1 MFLIGATRSWKYFL
15 QVFLSISNAG
25 YLPKY
30 AMLKN
35 QPPQVSAENS
45 SNSHIS
51 IITEMEVDI
60 KHLYLSLF
68 RFSSSSSQS
77 NFSKYVKKESLLQ
90 FLHSQWVKCFCKYS
104 TVSYNTAFPLGLYA
118 HIPVLILH
126 TWHDLIK
133 IFTVSWCTFSSSKTL
148 YRLVETIHILLSGEV
163 TTSCYREIKTEDGC
177 WEVLCSGEQEKGSGM
192 SNSRSWWNG
201 NWCC

>member
-15 QVFLSISNAG
+15 QAFLSISNAG

-35 QPPQVSAENS
+35 QPPQFSAENS

-51 IITEMEVDI
+51 IITEIEVDI

-104 TVSYNTAFPLGLYA
+104 TVSYNTAFPLGLYS
-118 HIPVLILH
+118 HIPVPFYI
-126 TWHDLIK
+126 
-133 IFTVSWCTFSSSKTL
+133 
-148 YRLVETIHILLSGEV
+148 YGM
-163 TTSCYREIKTEDGC
+163 TS
-177 WEVLCSGEQEKGSGM
+177 
-192 SNSRSWWNG
+192 
-201 NWCC
+201 